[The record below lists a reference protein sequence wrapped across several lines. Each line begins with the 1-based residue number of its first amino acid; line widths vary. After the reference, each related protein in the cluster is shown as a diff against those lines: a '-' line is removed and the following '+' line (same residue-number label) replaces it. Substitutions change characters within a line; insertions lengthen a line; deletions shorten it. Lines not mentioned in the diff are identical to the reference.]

1 MADVLLLP
9 RPMIV
14 TLSNMGIFG
23 AGCVGVALLGSD
35 VLTSAILVSAVLK
48 SVRYLLISETRC
60 SNLES
65 RFEKGIR
72 SLINYLQ
79 LYFVVK
85 NTLIFGQ
92 HIGSIKL
99 YLLEPRSFDENMGA
113 VLCLIPCIRV

>member
-9 RPMIV
+9 RPVIV

-79 LYFVVK
+79 LYFVVYCPK
-85 NTLIFGQ
+85 TIQISN
-92 HIGSIKL
+92 
-99 YLLEPRSFDENMGA
+99 
-113 VLCLIPCIRV
+113 